1 MCSFHRHNGKRV
13 VEDAKVAL
21 YPIVPLMGEDIMR
34 LILAATATALAIGVV
49 TSTAALAQSKNNA
62 AARASLNDSFNRCV
76 ELAKARGYSSS
87 DLDGNRAAARNF
99 VIRCMQG
106 KQR

>member
-1 MCSFHRHNGKRV
+1 MRPILVAASAAIALSLTTVSSFAQTTTGQ
-13 VEDAKVAL
+13 
-21 YPIVPLMGEDIMR
+21 
-34 LILAATATALAIGVV
+34 AAPRG
-49 TSTAALAQSKNNA
+49 
-62 AARASLNDSFNRCV
+62 ASMNDSFNRCV
-76 ELAKARGYSSS
+76 DLARARGYSSS

>member
-1 MCSFHRHNGKRV
+1 MEHTNFGATDGTPTEEIFAMRPIIVAASAAIALSLTTASSF
-13 VEDAKVAL
+13 
-21 YPIVPLMGEDIMR
+21 
-34 LILAATATALAIGVV
+34 
-49 TSTAALAQSKNNA
+49 AQTTTGQAPPRGGSMTE
-62 AARASLNDSFNRCV
+62 SFNRCV
-76 ELAKARGYSSS
+76 DLARARGYAAS

>member
-1 MCSFHRHNGKRV
+1 MRSI
-13 VEDAKVAL
+13 
-21 YPIVPLMGEDIMR
+21 IV
-34 LILAATATALAIGVV
+34 AATAAIAIG
-49 TSTAALAQSKNNA
+49 TLMSTTVLAQTTTGQSPP
-62 AARASLNDSFNRCV
+62 RSQSMTESFNRCV
-76 ELAKARGYSSS
+76 ELARARGYSSS

>member
-1 MCSFHRHNGKRV
+1 MEPAGFGATDGTPTEENFAMRPIIVAASAAIAVSLVTASSF
-13 VEDAKVAL
+13 
-21 YPIVPLMGEDIMR
+21 
-34 LILAATATALAIGVV
+34 
-49 TSTAALAQSKNNA
+49 AQTTGQAPPKGQSMT
-62 AARASLNDSFNRCV
+62 DSFNRCV
-76 ELAKARGYSSS
+76 DLARARGYSAS

>member
-1 MCSFHRHNGKRV
+1 MEQFDFGGSNRRAVIGEVQRREDFVMRSIAVVAGAVIAVSLATPTSSF
-13 VEDAKVAL
+13 AQ
-21 YPIVPLMGEDIMR
+21 
-34 LILAATATALAIGVV
+34 ATIP
-49 TSTAALAQSKNNA
+49 A
-62 AARASLNDSFNRCV
+62 AARASLSDSFNRCV
-76 ELAKARGYSSS
+76 ELARQRGYTSS

>member
-1 MCSFHRHNGKRV
+1 
-13 VEDAKVAL
+13 
-21 YPIVPLMGEDIMR
+21 MR
-34 LILAATATALAIGVV
+34 LIIVAATAALAIGTLMS
-49 TSTAALAQSKNNA
+49 TSSLAQTTGQAPPS
-62 AARASLNDSFNRCV
+62 RSTLNDSYNRCV
-76 ELAKARGYSSS
+76 ELARARGYSSS

>member
-1 MCSFHRHNGKRV
+1 MRAMV
-13 VEDAKVAL
+13 V
-21 YPIVPLMGEDIMR
+21 
-34 LILAATATALAIGVV
+34 AATAVIAVSLTNP
-49 TSTAALAQSKNNA
+49 TSGHAQS
-62 AARASLNDSFNRCV
+62 RQTVQDLFNKCV
-76 ELAKARGYSSS
+76 ELARQRGYSNS

>member
-1 MCSFHRHNGKRV
+1 MRV
-13 VEDAKVAL
+13 AV
-21 YPIVPLMGEDIMR
+21 
-34 LILAATATALAIGVV
+34 LAV
-49 TSTAALAQSKNNA
+49 A
-62 AARASLNDSFNRCV
+62 AAVVVVLSAASSSFAQTQTRQGVREAFNRCV
-76 ELAKARGYSSS
+76 ELAMQRGYSTS